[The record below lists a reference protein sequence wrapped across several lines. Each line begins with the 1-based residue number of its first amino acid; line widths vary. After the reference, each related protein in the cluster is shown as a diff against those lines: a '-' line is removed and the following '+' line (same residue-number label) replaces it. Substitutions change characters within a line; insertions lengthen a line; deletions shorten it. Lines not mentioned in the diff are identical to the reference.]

1 MKKINIFLI
10 AVLLIF
16 VTFNPAFAEKIEL
29 ITTIPV
35 ETTLESFGTRQ
46 AAKVWIDMINRAKHS
61 IDIAQFYLSSKEGEL
76 LEPVIRA
83 ILNAAERGVRI
94 RLLIGQAVN
103 KDMIKNT
110 NAVLNILKNNPNIK
124 ATIFNW
130 KKLNGSIIHAK
141 YFILDKAEIFVG
153 SHNFDWR
160 ALKHIHETG
169 LLIKD
174 KSMATAL
181 LSIFDADWKYS
192 NGDLDIYKK
201 IKTNSPVKGNKKM
214 LLLSSPYKFNPS
226 GVESALK
233 ILVKLIREAKTKIQI
248 QLLNYKEKIYGNKKD
263 FRILTDALIN
273 AANRGVQVRMLVS
286 NWFSKG
292 KGIKTLLNLNN
303 IQNIEVKMVTI
314 PESRDGF
321 IPYARVIHSKVMRID
336 KKISWVG
343 TSNWGYDYFF
353 KSRNIEIVIEN
364 LKIGIILDK
373 LFEQLWNSPYSKLM
387 DSQTKY
393 IVPRRK

>member
-1 MKKINIFLI
+1 
-10 AVLLIF
+10 
-16 VTFNPAFAEKIEL
+16 
-29 ITTIPV
+29 
-35 ETTLESFGTRQ
+35 
-46 AAKVWIDMINRAKHS
+46 
-61 IDIAQFYLSSKEGEL
+61 
-76 LEPVIRA
+76 
-83 ILNAAERGVRI
+83 
-94 RLLIGQAVN
+94 
-103 KDMIKNT
+103 
-110 NAVLNILKNNPNIK
+110 
-124 ATIFNW
+124 
-130 KKLNGSIIHAK
+130 
-141 YFILDKAEIFVG
+141 
-153 SHNFDWR
+153 
-160 ALKHIHETG
+160 
-169 LLIKD
+169 
-174 KSMATAL
+174 MATAL
-181 LSIFDADWKYS
+181 LSIFNADWKYS
-192 NGDLDIYKK
+192 NGDIDIYNK
-201 IKTNSPVKGNKKM
+201 IKTDSPVKGNKKM
-214 LLLSSPYKFNPS
+214 LLLSSPDKFNPP

-233 ILVKLIREAKTKIQI
+233 TLVKLIREAKKKIQI

-292 KGIKTLLNLNN
+292 KGIETLLNLNN

-336 KKISWVG
+336 KNISWVG

-373 LFEQLWNSPYSKLM
+373 LFEQLWISPYSKLM

-393 IVPRRK
+393 IPPKRN